1 VLGAIV
7 PFRSAAQRQ
16 ADATWV
22 AVEEQIRRRMCADC
36 ETLRE
41 ESERIR
47 AGYVERQA
55 RIEKLL
61 QHYQR
66 QWDRA

>member
-1 VLGAIV
+1 
-7 PFRSAAQRQ
+7 
-16 ADATWV
+16 
-22 AVEEQIRRRMCADC
+22 MCADC